1 MSRKYALITAAAA
14 LLASLSASADDTAA
28 AVAWETLGKVSLVK
42 QKDRYVPEFPKE
54 LAALDKAHVKLK
66 GFMMPLEAATK
77 QKRFLLSAVPS
88 ECGFCVPGGP
98 DQLVEV
104 QARQGV
110 AYVLDPITVSGK
122 FVLVRDDA
130 GGLLYR
136 LTDAVAVPK

>member
-1 MSRKYALITAAAA
+1 MRRSDVFIAAA
-14 LLASLSASADDTAA
+14 LVLTSASVLADDRGGLLP
-28 AVAWETLGKVSLVK
+28 WDTLGKVSLVK

-54 LAALDKAHVKLK
+54 LIALDQAQVKLK
-66 GFMMPLEAATK
+66 GFMMPLEAAAK
-77 QKRFLLSAVPS
+77 QKRFLLTAVPS
-88 ECGFCVPGGP
+88 ECGFCMPGGP

-136 LTDAVAVPK
+136 LTEAVAVPK